1 MADSIVGD
9 IGKFA
14 WEFAVCRISQ
24 LASEIDILSQS
35 LSIGGSNGCANELTN
50 CDHLGWHE
58 EEKTR
63 NVNRNSPM

>member
-1 MADSIVGD
+1 MADSIVGN

-24 LASEIDILSQS
+24 LVSEIDILSQS

-50 CDHLGWHE
+50 
-58 EEKTR
+58 
-63 NVNRNSPM
+63 